1 MPGMT
6 YYVEQTFF
14 RPDEQDRVPWTLP
27 APIYNQTRLAL
38 RDSHHDN
45 AFVSLRAMQFLAV
58 IDKEE
63 IIFVDGNGEYRVHNG
78 EGGRVIKLAWQNFR
92 PSERDTIEDPVP
104 CEIVY
109 YTEDAKELCNRI
121 LGLIGKAIEEHRAV
135 KTPPPEGGAKII
147 PL

>member
-14 RPDEQDRVPWTLP
+14 RPEEKERVPWTLP
-27 APIYNQTRLAL
+27 APIYNQIRLAL
-38 RDSHHDN
+38 RDSELGN

-58 IDKEE
+58 IDNEE

-78 EGGRVIKLAWQNFR
+78 EGGRVIKLAWQNFK
-92 PSERDTIEDPVP
+92 PSERDTIESPVP

-109 YTEDAKELCNRI
+109 YTRDASEHCHRI
-121 LGLIGKAIEEHRAV
+121 LGLIEKAIEEHREA
-135 KTPPPEGGAKII
+135 KNPLPKSGAKII